1 MEPLPVTD
9 DELPSKRE
17 RWRCRTLSTSDR
29 IYLSRSAF
37 VASAPWVSELPSR
50 ARDRLLAS
58 PRLVLEPRKSVI
70 RILVGLRDSP
80 PRARRKGREMN
91 FSKKGEVRVV
101 CQGWMDPLVRGNIFQ
116 LAKDNRGI
124 GQFCSLLRSGC
135 RLVGSRFFSY
145 YFLHRI
151 FMFSLRGLIGLV
163 SLLV

>member
-9 DELPSKRE
+9 DEPPSKRE

-80 PRARRKGREMN
+80 PRARREGREMN

-135 RLVGSRFFSY
+135 HLVGSRFFSHC
-145 YFLHRI
+145 FLRRI

>member
-1 MEPLPVTD
+1 M
-9 DELPSKRE
+9 
-17 RWRCRTLSTSDR
+17 
-29 IYLSRSAF
+29 
-37 VASAPWVSELPSR
+37 PSR

-58 PRLVLEPRKSVI
+58 PRLVVEPRKSVI

-80 PRARRKGREMN
+80 PRARREGREMN

-101 CQGWMDPLVRGNIFQ
+101 CQGWMDPLVRGIFQ

>member
-1 MEPLPVTD
+1 
-9 DELPSKRE
+9 
-17 RWRCRTLSTSDR
+17 
-29 IYLSRSAF
+29 
-37 VASAPWVSELPSR
+37 
-50 ARDRLLAS
+50 
-58 PRLVLEPRKSVI
+58 
-70 RILVGLRDSP
+70 
-80 PRARRKGREMN
+80 MN

-135 RLVGSRFFSY
+135 HLVGSRFFSHC
-145 YFLHRI
+145 FLHRI